1 MNYKTI
7 LFIFIAFII
16 VDLIWLIPF
25 AGPGYQKMIKKIQG
39 SPMKV
44 RIFSG
49 FIVYVF
55 MTTLIYNFG
64 VNENK
69 FNWLRLF
76 LLGLCTYGVYDF
88 TAYAVINDWNLLLAI
103 GDTIWGGILFMI
115 VGYLVYKL
123 KLN

>member
-25 AGPGYQKMIKKIQG
+25 AGPGYQKMIPKIQG

-49 FIVYVF
+49 FLVYVF

-88 TAYAVINDWNLLLAI
+88 TAYAVLKDWNLLLAI

-123 KLN
+123 RLN